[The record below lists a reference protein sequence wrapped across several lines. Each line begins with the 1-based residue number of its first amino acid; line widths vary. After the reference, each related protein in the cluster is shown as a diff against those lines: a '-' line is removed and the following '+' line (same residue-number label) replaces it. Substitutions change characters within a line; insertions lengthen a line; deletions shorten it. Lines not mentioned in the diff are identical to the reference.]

1 MELDL
6 FYRFIAC
13 MLNWFHSRSKR
24 AVKGT
29 ERWKKTQAV
38 KKECHGCGTS
48 CAALKTLFAWTIV
61 LCIADSEFGHRDVQI
76 HFRQD

>member
-29 ERWKKTQAV
+29 ERWKKTQAG
-38 KKECHGCGTS
+38 KKEWR
-48 CAALKTLFAWTIV
+48 KLFCTKDMV
-61 LCIADSEFGHRDVQI
+61 MDNCSVHCR
-76 HFRQD
+76 